1 MALRAQATR
10 LNFQTGKADPERG
23 GGDRIPGPDC
33 QYHPQPMLSLVRP
46 ISVLVLAAAVMNV
59 PGCSR
64 TDPHTGTL
72 TSVSVLGE
80 VGTSPGQFAFPRALD
95 TDGTSLWVI
104 DKAGRVQR
112 FSVATGKCVEYWG
125 MPKTE
130 FGKPTGVTVFA
141 GDPPLLFIP
150 DTHYQRVMVFAVEP
164 LPETPVEG
172 TLMRE
177 APKPLTIFGKRG
189 KGPGEFIYP
198 TDIAV
203 LPTEDGKTP
212 ARLYVAEYGDNDR
225 VSIYEPDGQG
235 GYAFKSSFG
244 TWGSSE
250 DFPDEPTKVVFN
262 RPQSVSLDLAK
273 RELIVAD
280 AGNHR
285 LGRFTLD
292 GTLIKWVGAAT
303 RADDSPV
310 HYPWAIQALGDG
322 TAIVVEQVAA
332 RLQRID
338 LTTGESL
345 GTFGGPGPNPGQF
358 ATPWAVAVSGGRMFV
373 ADGGNNRVMMSA
385 LPPAGERQVAH
396 AGGTR

>member
-1 MALRAQATR
+1 
-10 LNFQTGKADPERG
+10 
-23 GGDRIPGPDC
+23 
-33 QYHPQPMLSLVRP
+33 MLSLVRSIP
-46 ISVLVLAAAVMNV
+46 AFAFLTIVVA
-59 PGCSR
+59 GCSR
-64 TDPHTGTL
+64 TDPSASTL
-72 TSVSVLGE
+72 TNVSIMGE

-95 TDGTSLWVI
+95 TDGKSLWVI

-112 FSVATGKCVEYWG
+112 FDLASGKCVEYWG

-150 DTHYQRVMVFAVEP
+150 DTHYQRVMVFAVAP
-164 LPETPVEG
+164 LPDQPLEG
-172 TLMRE
+172 TMMQE
-177 APKPLTIFGKRG
+177 APKPITTFGSRG

-203 LPTEDGKTP
+203 LPTEDGKRP
-212 ARLYVAEYGDNDR
+212 ARLYIAEYGDNDR

-235 GYAFKSSFG
+235 GFAFKSSFG
-244 TWGSSE
+244 VWGSAE
-250 DFPDEPTKVVFN
+250 DFPDEPSKVVFN
-262 RPQSVSLDLAK
+262 RPQSVSLDLSK

-292 GTLIKWVGAAT
+292 GTLIKWVGGAT
-303 RADDSPV
+303 KADDSPV

-345 GTFGGPGPNPGQF
+345 GTFGGPGPSPGQF
-358 ATPWAVAVSGGRMFV
+358 ATPWAIAVIGSRMFV
-373 ADGGNNRVMMSA
+373 ADGGNNRVMTAA
-385 LPPAGERQVAH
+385 LPPAGPHKVAGGMAGGMADGAADGVAH
-396 AGGTR
+396 LGGTR